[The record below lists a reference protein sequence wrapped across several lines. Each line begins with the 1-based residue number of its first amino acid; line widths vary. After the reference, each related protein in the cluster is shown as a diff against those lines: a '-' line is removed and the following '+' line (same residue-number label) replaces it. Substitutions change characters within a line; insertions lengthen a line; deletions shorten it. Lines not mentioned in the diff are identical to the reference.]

1 MERKKTKGRQKIPMK
16 KIENNDAM
24 FATFTKRREGLY
36 KKASELITECDVDI
50 GIMMISLAGKPHS
63 FFHPTVDAVIS
74 RFQDPNMQLSE
85 STNPEANAARDEVN
99 QLKNKLKELD
109 VAEDIAIAKS
119 SSYDQMTETRQ
130 KGWWESIEQL
140 SADEVFIF
148 GTWLNET
155 SSNMH
160 HRLNQLEIEVSSS
173 IRYESFGV

>member
-16 KIENNDAM
+16 KIENKDAM

-36 KKASELITECDVDI
+36 KKASELVTECDVDI
-50 GIMMISLAGKPHS
+50 GIMMISPAGKPHS
-63 FFHPTVDAVIS
+63 FIHPIVDAVIS
-74 RFQDPNMQLSE
+74 RFQNPNMQLSE
-85 STNPEANAARDEVN
+85 STNLEANVARDEVN

-119 SSYDQMTETRQ
+119 SSYDQMKETRQ

-140 SADEVFIF
+140 SANEVFIF

-173 IRYESFGV
+173 TRYESFGV